1 MTSRFHLP
9 LADSAQINATGAVS
23 PRPLVV
29 VAEAG
34 EPSQDL
40 VETSDRLLQVGELAK
55 LTGKTVRAI
64 HHYEE
69 LGLLSPDARSKGRF
83 RLYDTQALT
92 RVRWISKLS
101 DLGLSLS
108 QVQTMLSAW
117 EHAPTA
123 GRAMTDV
130 RDIYEDKLQETRA
143 QIDRLRDLE
152 RELEASIAYLD
163 TCETCADPPKRV
175 DDESEREVAPCGACE
190 HREREA
196 EPELV
201 AGIHSCTSQRSS
213 APKTRGHLSPV
224 KSASPV
230 KMASRK

>member
-1 MTSRFHLP
+1 MASRFHLP
-9 LADSAQINATGAVS
+9 LADSDGVS
-23 PRPLVV
+23 PQKPRLASVPAEGVRPADGVR
-29 VAEAG
+29 AG
-34 EPSQDL
+34 EEAADGL
-40 VETSDRLLQVGELAK
+40 DRLLQVGELAK

-69 LGLLSPDARSKGRF
+69 LGLLQPDARSKGRF

-117 EHAPTA
+117 ERAPTA

-163 TCETCADPPKRV
+163 TCETCADPPKVV
-175 DDESEREVAPCGACE
+175 DDAGSGEAPCGACE

-201 AGIHSCTSQRSS
+201 AGIH
-213 APKTRGHLSPV
+213 
-224 KSASPV
+224 V
-230 KMASRK
+230 KMAIRK